1 LVRNEKS
8 WHLHIILFLIIDHAW
23 SWGMVPATLHI
34 PELGPERPQKP
45 GLNQLYCG
53 GVSKCTMSKNL
64 TRPAFNATRGHL
76 PHCRTLATLTIPT
89 DHSVILQRAG
99 CPPSGL
105 PALSLGGPQRPK
117 IHPCGISRNCLTL
130 KSSHVPPASALV
142 AADWLRLA
150 MGGETSCI
158 ICFERPK
165 SHLAVPCSHLCVCG
179 PCSELMRECPYCR
192 EPVMMWLAPRP
203 V

>member
-1 LVRNEKS
+1 MVRNEKS

-89 DHSVILQRAG
+89 DHSVTPAGRGG
-99 CPPSGL
+99 CPPSGAAC
-105 PALSLGGPQRPK
+105 PVIESA
-117 IHPCGISRNCLTL
+117 ISRVISAVAPFFQSPHH
-130 KSSHVPPASALV
+130 KASRPPAS
-142 AADWLRLA
+142 
-150 MGGETSCI
+150 M
-158 ICFERPK
+158 
-165 SHLAVPCSHLCVCG
+165 HLEVG
-179 PCSELMRECPYCR
+179 WWNECTL
-192 EPVMMWLAPRP
+192 PVGRYAR
-203 V
+203 